1 LWSNASIIEFSKWVL
16 RHQVTNEFALPV
28 HPLLFRKGAATSV
41 RPECMSTTVPY
52 WSNMQI
58 LTDALRL
65 STSLMDRS
73 VPHPQRDRAA
83 VAD

>member
-1 LWSNASIIEFSKWVL
+1 
-16 RHQVTNEFALPV
+16 
-28 HPLLFRKGAATSV
+28 
-41 RPECMSTTVPY
+41 MSTTVPY

-65 STSLMDRS
+65 STLLMGRS